1 MRIGVIGAG
10 GIGGLYGGLLARAG
24 HDVGFLARGPH
35 LEQIQRKGL
44 EIRSAAFGTF
54 TVQARASSDPRELG
68 RSELVLF
75 AVKTYDLDSGAQAAL
90 EMLEVDGH
98 ALTLQNGLDAA
109 DQLAGVIGPE
119 RVLIGTTALETTI
132 VAPGVV
138 GHLTPTHAIS
148 VASFEGPPAEAVSR
162 VVAVLALAG
171 MNAQAVP
178 DGHRALWEKAY
189 LLIPMALL
197 TSVCQAPIGP
207 IRELPETRA
216 FAAMLL
222 ADVARVALTCGY
234 DLAPQV
240 ALGVGIL
247 DRPPATMKA
256 SLARDFERGR
266 KTELDALSG
275 ALLRLASAHEV
286 EVPATRIAHAVLK
299 LREQG
304 AAGE

>member
-10 GIGGLYGGLLARAG
+10 GTGGLYGGLLARAG
-24 HDVGFLARGPH
+24 HDVAFLARGPH
-35 LEQIQRKGL
+35 LEAIQRHGL
-44 EIRSAAFGTF
+44 EVRSADFGTF
-54 TVQARASSDPRELG
+54 SVPARASSDPRELG
-68 RSELVLF
+68 RSELLLF
-75 AVKTYDLDSGAQAAL
+75 AVKTYDLETAAPAAL
-90 EMLEVDGH
+90 EMLEADGH
-98 ALTLQNGLDAA
+98 ALTLQNGLEAP
-109 DQLAGVIGPE
+109 DQLAGVIGPR

-138 GHLTPTHAIS
+138 GHLTPGHLIN
-148 VASFEGPPAEAVSR
+148 VASFEGPPSPAVER
-162 VVAVLALAG
+162 VVETLAGAG
-171 MNAQAVP
+171 MNSQTAP

-197 TSVCQAPIGP
+197 TSVCQLPIGP
-207 IRELPETRA
+207 IRELPETRE

-222 ADVARVALTCGY
+222 DDVARVARACGY

-247 DRPPATMKA
+247 DRPPASMKA

-266 KTELDALSG
+266 RTELDALSG
-275 ALLRLASAHEV
+275 ALLRLALAHGV
-286 EVPATRIAHAVLK
+286 DVPATRIAHAVLM

-304 AAGE
+304 GAGD